1 MTLKSRPFGRGKWPN
16 VTAPTLLLFPH
27 AREFSF
33 KEEMAESLWAKTNQS
48 PRLLRNWSSQ
58 ESSTPHLTQAFMQ
71 PTLMDRLHIPGTG
84 ADVEFTVVT
93 MEEGYLPRISAG
105 SLEPRGAER

>member
-1 MTLKSRPFGRGKWPN
+1 MLTLKSRPFGQGKCSN

-27 AREFSF
+27 AREFNF
-33 KEEMAESLWAKTNQS
+33 KEETAGPLWARRNQS

-84 ADVEFTVVT
+84 ADIEFTVVT
-93 MEEGYLPRISAG
+93 MEVTSAG
-105 SLEPRGAER
+105 SLEPSGAER